1 MVFFLIQ
8 NNNYNI
14 FNLQLYPTREQQLI
28 FYLYGGGGCTY
39 NYTLLGSNNLSS
51 IYLEKGG
58 MYLQLYPTKEQQ
70 LIFYLFGE
78 GGST

>member
-1 MVFFLIQ
+1 MVFFLIH

-28 FYLYGGGGCTY
+28 FYLYGGGGV
-39 NYTLLGSNNLSS
+39 
-51 IYLEKGG
+51 
-58 MYLQLYPTKEQQ
+58 YLQLYPTKEQQ